1 MKTLGRTGNGF
12 ISYLVLFLPMNM
24 TVLILTS
31 EKTPRKSVSVTLY
44 NLSINLAGSGK
55 GIGILQELYVQEK
68 NDYLICS

>member
-12 ISYLVLFLPMNM
+12 ISHLVLFLPMNM

-31 EKTPRKSVSVTLY
+31 EKTPRKSVSITLY